1 MGDPPIWRNWTA
13 PSILLRTRKRET
25 IVSTAN
31 SEDGAALP
39 KVFCIGLG
47 KTGTT
52 TFGALMHDLGYRHL
66 VGPQKLGLALW
77 RAGHA
82 DWLFDLVDL
91 YDSFDDFP
99 YPYIYAELAARYPD
113 ARFVLTMRRSA
124 EEWLRS
130 LEAHN
135 QRTGPTDTFRM
146 AYGCYETGGQDRHL
160 VELYRRHADE
170 ARAFFGGSSRF
181 IELCWS
187 DADAGTRLASFL
199 GRPGT
204 MQVPRANAAAD
215 KDLAENVGKFIR
227 DDRIG
232 AAITLA
238 ERTSTI
244 EVHRPAIDAALRKG
258 LEDQIAAR
266 VRPLWAKR
274 SSRVFRLLRSFGTL
288 RR

>member
-1 MGDPPIWRNWTA
+1 M
-13 PSILLRTRKRET
+13 
-25 IVSTAN
+25 
-31 SEDGAALP
+31 P

-52 TFGALMHDLGYRHL
+52 TFGALMRGLGYRHL

-77 RAGHA
+77 RADHA

-91 YDSFDDFP
+91 HDSFDDFP
-99 YPYIYAELAARYPD
+99 YPYIYSELAAHYPD
-113 ARFVLTMRRSA
+113 ARFVLTLRRSP

-135 QRTGPTDTFRM
+135 RRTGPTDTFRM
-146 AYGCYETGGQDRHL
+146 AYGCYETEGQDRRL
-160 VELYRRHADE
+160 LDLYRQHAE
-170 ARAFFGGSSRF
+170 ETRAFFDGSSRF

-187 DADAGTRLASFL
+187 DADAGVRLASFL

-215 KDLAENVGKFIR
+215 KDLARNVEKFIR
-227 DDRIG
+227 GERIG

-238 ERTSTI
+238 EKTSTI
-244 EVHRPAIDAALRKG
+244 EVHRAAIDAALRERIDG
-258 LEDQIAAR
+258 YIAAR
-266 VRPLWAKR
+266 VRPR
-274 SSRVFRLLRSFGTL
+274 STTRRSRIIRLLRSVGTL

>member
-1 MGDPPIWRNWTA
+1 M
-13 PSILLRTRKRET
+13 
-25 IVSTAN
+25 
-31 SEDGAALP
+31 P

-52 TFGALMHDLGYRHL
+52 TFGALMRSSGYRHL

-82 DWLFDLVDL
+82 DWLFGLVDL

-99 YPYIYAELAARYPD
+99 YPYIYPELAARYPD
-113 ARFVLTMRRSA
+113 ARFVLTSRRSP

-146 AYGCYETGGQDRHL
+146 AYGCYETGAQDRRL
-160 VELYRRHADE
+160 LDLYRRHADE
-170 ARAFFGGSSRF
+170 TRAFFNGSSRF

-187 DADAGTRLASFL
+187 DADAGARFASFL
-199 GRPGT
+199 GRPDAL
-204 MQVPRANAAAD
+204 QVPRANAAAD
-215 KDLAENVGKFIR
+215 KDLAQNVGKFIR
-227 DDRIG
+227 QERIG
-232 AAITLA
+232 AAIALA
-238 ERTSTI
+238 EGTSTI
-244 EVHRPAIDAALRKG
+244 EVHRPAIDAALRKR
-258 LEDQIAAR
+258 LDDYIAAR
-266 VRPLWAKR
+266 IQPR
-274 SSRVFRLLRSFGTL
+274 SATWRSRAVRLLRSVGAP